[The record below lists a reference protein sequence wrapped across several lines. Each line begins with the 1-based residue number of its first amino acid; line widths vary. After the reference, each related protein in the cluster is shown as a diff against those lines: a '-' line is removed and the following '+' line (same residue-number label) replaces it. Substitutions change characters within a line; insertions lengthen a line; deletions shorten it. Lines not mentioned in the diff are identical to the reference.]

1 MVARSGAAVAIM
13 LVLAACGDHDH
24 AHDHPEAAP
33 AAAALP
39 PGVLEVP
46 ASAQQNLGL
55 TWATASYR
63 AVRGVLRVP
72 GRLVA
77 EPGARRV
84 YAPALAGRIEL
95 LVRPYQP
102 VSAGQALF
110 RLHAPEWN
118 RLRQELAAAVA
129 ASGQAAVRRTTGAE
143 LVAAL
148 ERAVAVWQTRL
159 ATIERVGAEIG
170 VRDAE
175 RAEAVAR
182 LAELAV
188 ELAEARRDLAEAERE
203 QGGAAALRLRLLLAE
218 AAQVTGLA
226 PEALALV
233 HDGVPAWAALD
244 AITIT
249 AASAGVVTGEVA
261 ADGAW
266 LPAQTPVLGVLD
278 PRAVRFEGDG
288 LHGDLPRLRD
298 GQEARIVAAD
308 PGQGGELA
316 ARLVL
321 APEGDPLRRTLT
333 LVARPEAAAEL
344 PAWARPGLGA
354 SLEITTAGGAGDEL
368 AIPVVATI
376 RDGIDTVFFRR
387 DRTHPDRVLR
397 VVADLGANDGRWVA
411 VLSGLKEGDEV
422 VLDGIYQV
430 MLAQRRDA
438 TPVGHVHA
446 DGTWHAGG
454 H

>member
-1 MVARSGAAVAIM
+1 
-13 LVLAACGDHDH
+13 
-24 AHDHPEAAP
+24 
-33 AAAALP
+33 
-39 PGVLEVP
+39 
-46 ASAQQNLGL
+46 
-55 TWATASYR
+55 
-63 AVRGVLRVP
+63 
-72 GRLVA
+72 
-77 EPGARRV
+77 
-84 YAPALAGRIEL
+84 
-95 LVRPYQP
+95 
-102 VSAGQALF
+102 
-110 RLHAPEWN
+110 
-118 RLRQELAAAVA
+118 
-129 ASGQAAVRRTTGAE
+129 
-143 LVAAL
+143 
-148 ERAVAVWQTRL
+148 
-159 ATIERVGAEIG
+159 
-170 VRDAE
+170 
-175 RAEAVAR
+175 
-182 LAELAV
+182 
-188 ELAEARRDLAEAERE
+188 
-203 QGGAAALRLRLLLAE
+203 
-218 AAQVTGLA
+218 
-226 PEALALV
+226 
-233 HDGVPAWAALD
+233 VPAWAALD

-333 LVARPEAAAEL
+333 LVARPEAAAGL

-368 AIPVVATI
+368 AIPVAATI